1 MAQENTQQKEIEVES
16 SKPSKKPFKKT
27 AIAIGIAVVMVAAL
41 VYGAPKAIY
50 GFKHESTDDAFVEGT
65 IVYVSP
71 EVTGRI
77 INVPVDKNE
86 KVKKGDVL
94 MEIDSADYNA
104 AVKRAQSDLYSILAE
119 KEALDA
125 QIKQALGK
133 LAQAEAAVEAAE
145 AEHDLAQKDLSR
157 YKGLLE
163 EEVIPQAQFDQ
174 VKTRSKASSAKLKEA
189 RQMVK
194 EAQALIES
202 IEKQKKVLE
211 FDAKEAHAAL
221 EEAKLNL
228 HRTRVLAPIDGT
240 IAKKQAEVGN
250 LAVAGQPAFAI
261 VQEGPLWITA
271 NFKETQTEK
280 IKVGQEV
287 DIKID
292 AYPGLTLEGHVESF
306 QPGTGA
312 VFSLLPPENASG
324 NFVKV
329 VQRVPVRIAIDSP
342 MDPEHPLRP
351 GLSVVVSVKVR

>member
-1 MAQENTQQKEIEVES
+1 MDKETTQQNVTKEDD
-16 SKPSKKPFKKT
+16 KRKTSKKRIVIILGFL
-27 AIAIGIAVVMVAAL
+27 IALFGAA
-41 VYGAPKAIY
+41 VYGVPKAIY

-77 INVPVDKNE
+77 VNVLVDKNQ

-104 AVKRAQSDLYSILAE
+104 VVKRAQSDLYSILAE

-125 QIKQALGK
+125 QIKQAQGK

-174 VKTRSKASSAKLKEA
+174 VKARSKASSAKLAEA

-202 IEKQKKVLE
+202 IKKQKKVLE
-211 FDAKEAHAAL
+211 FEAKEAQAAL
-221 EEAKLNL
+221 EEAKLDL
-228 HRTRVLAPIDGT
+228 QRTKVLSPIDGT

-261 VQEGPLWITA
+261 VQEGPIWITA

-280 IKVGQEV
+280 MKVGQDV
-287 DIKID
+287 DIKVD
-292 AYPGLTLEGHVESF
+292 AYPGLTLKGHVESF

-342 MDPEHPLRP
+342 IDAEHPLRP
-351 GLSVVVSVKVR
+351 GLSVVVFVKVR